1 MFQGLMALLS
11 KLRKPNRAYEKLKAE
26 KEIVEAKLNDVLRAR
41 AAEQNNQRS
50 EIQALSTKVNQLS
63 SARAADWDTQRREIE
78 AISAKFNQIVA
89 AYAKIE
95 NNQRG
100 VNRSLPAPYQIGYQ
114 RQSTVAEPGSSATNP
129 FQTQRTDRHL
139 FTAASLSIARK
150 PVAPRQFGSRFPAQE
165 YTGMERIDTMQDC
178 NVCVETKP
186 SSAFPIFSVSNNCE
200 HIPQT
205 CRNCIELSIKTEF
218 ESKIWNQI
226 HCPECHGRMDYEDV
240 ERQADRETFTK

>member
-1 MFQGLMALLS
+1 MFQGLMALLL

-26 KEIVEAKLNDVLRAR
+26 KEIVEAKLNDVLHAR

-100 VNRSLPAPYQIGYQ
+100 VNRSLLAPYQTGDQQQY
-114 RQSTVAEPGSSATNP
+114 TVAEPGSSATNP
-129 FQTQRTDRHL
+129 FQTQRTSGHL
-139 FTAASLSIARK
+139 FTAASSSIARK
-150 PVAPRQFGSRFPAQE
+150 PVAPRQVRARFRSYLEIANEEAENENRLARVLRQE
-165 YTGMERIDTMQDC
+165 Q
-178 NVCVETKP
+178 
-186 SSAFPIFSVSNNCE
+186 
-200 HIPQT
+200 
-205 CRNCIELSIKTEF
+205 
-218 ESKIWNQI
+218 
-226 HCPECHGRMDYEDV
+226 ED
-240 ERQADRETFTK
+240 ADRCFGQSLVDDEER